1 MKEALWNECLYL
13 SPLESFK
20 KAGHAEGRAHKRKR
34 GDSCGRVRVRVEMG
48 GEEVETEAG
57 YGWLVV
63 TV

>member
-1 MKEALWNECLYL
+1 MYL
-13 SPLESFK
+13 SPPESFK

-34 GDSCGRVRVRVEMG
+34 GGSCGRARVRVEMD

-57 YGWLVV
+57 HGWLVV